1 MFTLLRTVSSRAL
14 LQEQLPALA
23 LSFVVAEVF
32 YKFHSFTLETGA
44 FLVTWL
50 VLDATIQMVKRL
62 LRARPTSP
70 SMGHP

>member
-14 LQEQLPALA
+14 LQEQLPALV

-62 LRARPTSP
+62 LRARPTSS